1 MPSTDVEM
9 ATVVTILANNVKD
22 ALSKNLNTSQ
32 RVKSVRILSVNGVA
46 VTGGYS
52 LRRLSQSRELSVAA
66 IEYEAL
72 LEEICASTGC
82 SDADA
87 VAVALYDQATDAMKQ
102 EIDNGNF
109 ASAVQSDATTASISA
124 LLAVAVDSSDFSQV
138 VLTVLGALSI
148 FYPDWEDQSAYCSN
162 DGQCYLL
169 VMSRYC
175 FPLIFDDVLI
185 VENDS

>member
-1 MPSTDVEM
+1 
-9 ATVVTILANNVKD
+9 
-22 ALSKNLNTSQ
+22 
-32 RVKSVRILSVNGVA
+32 
-46 VTGGYS
+46 
-52 LRRLSQSRELSVAA
+52 
-66 IEYEAL
+66 
-72 LEEICASTGC
+72 
-82 SDADA
+82 
-87 VAVALYDQATDAMKQ
+87 MKQ